1 MKGSPVCWQAKNRYG
16 RKTNQ
21 GTVMQLTLF
30 AKRAFASGPAK
41 ALANGTLD
49 CVQKLFVDLQHKLH
63 VSTFWGKVGPIFF
76 GSSAF

>member
-1 MKGSPVCWQAKNRYG
+1 
-16 RKTNQ
+16 
-21 GTVMQLTLF
+21 MQLTLF

-63 VSTFWGKVGPIFF
+63 VSTFWGKVGPILFWLV
-76 GSSAF
+76 GLLIGKERRCETHL